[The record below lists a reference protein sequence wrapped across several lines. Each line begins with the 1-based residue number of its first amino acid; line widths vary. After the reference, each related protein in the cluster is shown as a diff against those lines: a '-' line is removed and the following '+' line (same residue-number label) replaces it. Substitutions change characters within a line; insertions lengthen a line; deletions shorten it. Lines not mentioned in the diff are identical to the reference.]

1 MVTSTRLYEEVH
13 NNSDALHNNSDAL
26 VLAHLGLVKRVAVH
40 LKVRIP
46 PFMELDELI
55 QVGMI
60 GLLEAAR
67 AFIPSKG
74 IDFENFALRRVRGAM
89 LDEVRKLSYL
99 PRSAVAFNQ
108 SETKATNALSSEL
121 GRKPTQAELAT
132 HIGDDLDEF
141 QKRRGHATRF
151 ETLSMEVITD
161 EVMGL
166 ADERSNQPDEI
177 VEHKDFMRAVSDAI
191 AALAERDQLLMSLY
205 YVEELN
211 LKEIGA
217 TLGVTESR
225 VSQLLTSVVK
235 KLRLTL
241 KIEVNEKT
249 ARPRLT
255 QP

>member
-1 MVTSTRLYEEVH
+1 MVASTRLYEEVH
-13 NNSDALHNNSDAL
+13 NNSEAL
-26 VLAHLGLVKRVAVH
+26 VLAHLGMVKRVALH

-67 AFIPSKG
+67 AFIPAKG
-74 IDFENFALRRVRGAM
+74 IDFENFALSRVRGAM
-89 LDEVRKLSYL
+89 LDEVRQLSYL
-99 PRSAVAFNQ
+99 PRSAVAFNKL
-108 SETKATNALSSEL
+108 ETKATNVLASEL
-121 GRKPTQAELAT
+121 GRTPTQAELAEYA
-132 HIGDDLDEF
+132 GEELDEF
-141 QKRRGHATRF
+141 QKKRGNAKRF

-161 EVMGL
+161 EVMGI
-166 ADERSNQPDEI
+166 ADERSRQPDAIIER
-177 VEHKDFMRAVSDAI
+177 KDFMRAVTEAI

-211 LKEIGA
+211 LKEIGE

-225 VSQLLTSVVK
+225 VSQLLTAIVK

-241 KIEVNEKT
+241 KIEELGKT
-249 ARPRLT
+249 GHPRLT
-255 QP
+255 

>member
-1 MVTSTRLYEEVH
+1 MIASTRLYEEVH
-13 NNSDALHNNSDAL
+13 NNSEAL
-26 VLAHLGLVKRVAVH
+26 VLAHLGLVKRVALH
-40 LKVRIP
+40 LKVRLP

-67 AFIPSKG
+67 AYIPSKG
-74 IDFENFALRRVRGAM
+74 VDFENFALSRVRGSM

-99 PRSAVAFNQ
+99 PRSAVEFNK
-108 SETKATNALSSEL
+108 SETKATHVLASEL
-121 GRKPTQAELAT
+121 GRKPTQAELAA
-132 HIGDDLDEF
+132 HLGDDLDEY
-141 QKRRGHATRF
+141 QKKRGNAKRF

-166 ADERSNQPDEI
+166 ADESSRQPDEI
-177 VEHKDFMRAVSDAI
+177 FERKDFMRAVTEAI
-191 AALAERDQLLMSLY
+191 SALAERDQLLLSLY

-225 VSQLLTSVVK
+225 VSQLLTAVVK
-235 KLRLTL
+235 KLRLIL
-241 KIEVNEKT
+241 KIDDSEK
-249 ARPRLT
+249 R
-255 QP
+255 